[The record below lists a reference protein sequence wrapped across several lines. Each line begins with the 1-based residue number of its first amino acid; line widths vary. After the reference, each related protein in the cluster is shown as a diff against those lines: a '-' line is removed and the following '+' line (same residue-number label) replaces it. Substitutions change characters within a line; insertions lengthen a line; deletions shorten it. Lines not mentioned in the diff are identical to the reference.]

1 MYEILLHAHSGLR
14 WFVLV
19 LVLASIVRAFTNMS
33 SGKFL
38 AFDDKLTLMSL
49 IFSHIQLVVGIALF
63 VISPQIKA
71 AMQYITEQGMGE
83 MMKNAALRFWF
94 VEHPFGMV
102 VGIALITIG
111 RISSRNAKDDQAKFK
126 KVALYFTVGL
136 LIIFASIPW
145 PFREAVARGLF

>member
-1 MYEILLHAHSGLR
+1 
-14 WFVLV
+14 
-19 LVLASIVRAFTNMS
+19 
-33 SGKFL
+33 
-38 AFDDKLTLMSL
+38 MSL

-71 AMQYITEQGMGE
+71 AMQYISEQGMGE

-94 VEHPFGMV
+94 VEHPVGMV

-111 RISSRNAKDDQAKFK
+111 RISSKKAKDDQAKFK
-126 KVALYFTVGL
+126 KIALYFTVGL
-136 LIIFASIPW
+136 LVIFASIPW